1 MIGAAIARRVWPED
15 SPEWK
20 AAVEARRVY
29 QYRARLLEALNRNGW
44 YGRQAAERYLAWCD
58 HNRREQDV
66 FLAQLVEAG
75 KNPNPPPE

>member
-1 MIGAAIARRVWPED
+1 
-15 SPEWK
+15 
-20 AAVEARRVY
+20 
-29 QYRARLLEALNRNGW
+29 L